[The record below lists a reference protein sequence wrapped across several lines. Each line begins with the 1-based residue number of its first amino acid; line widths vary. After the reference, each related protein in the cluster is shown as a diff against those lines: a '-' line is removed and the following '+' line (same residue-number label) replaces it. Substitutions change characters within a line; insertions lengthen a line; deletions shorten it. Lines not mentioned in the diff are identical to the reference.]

1 LEINKKMKSHL
12 KKYIVSDNSTIK
24 DVLEAIDENKER
36 FSLVVQNEKLLGT
49 LSDGDI
55 RRLILS
61 GSILN
66 DKVEFS
72 RDFVSIDTSDN
83 FNTVCEKFRKFNIDF
98 LPILKL
104 GKLYN
109 FLTKKQFHAML
120 LEGIQYTPDLN
131 FFQFDSIKLEHEIY
145 NRPWGFYKSTW
156 LSSHAQAK
164 IITIFPDS
172 EISLQKHFKREEHW
186 VIIKGKGIVDIDSKR
201 IEVASGE
208 YVCIPIECKH
218 RITNTSLKK
227 NLIISEV
234 QLGSYFGEDDIVRY
248 EDKYKRS

>member
-1 LEINKKMKSHL
+1 MNKKMKDHF
-12 KKYIVSDNSTIK
+12 KQYIVPDNSTIK
-24 DVLEAIDENKER
+24 DVLEVIDKNKER
-36 FSLVVQNEKLLGT
+36 FVLVVQNDKLLGT
-49 LSDGDI
+49 LTDGDI
-55 RRLILS
+55 RRLVLS
-61 GSILN
+61 GLILN
-66 DKVEFS
+66 DKVKFS
-72 RDFVSIDTSDN
+72 RDFVSIDASDS
-83 FNTVCEKFRKFNIDF
+83 FNIVCEKFIKFNIDF
-98 LPILKL
+98 LPVLKL
-104 GKLYN
+104 GKFYN

-120 LEGIQYTPDLN
+120 LEGVQYASDLN
-131 FFQFDSIKLEHEIY
+131 FFQFDSVKLEHEIY

-164 IITIFPDS
+164 IITIFPES